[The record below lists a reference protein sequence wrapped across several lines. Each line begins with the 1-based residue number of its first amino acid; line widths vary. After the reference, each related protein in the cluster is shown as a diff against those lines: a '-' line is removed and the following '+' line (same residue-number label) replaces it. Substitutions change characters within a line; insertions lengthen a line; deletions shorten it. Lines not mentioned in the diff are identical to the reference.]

1 MHDRKHNEVKYILI
15 GIMEGLI
22 FKRMK
27 FLLAIL
33 KGSITIARMK
43 TLSVCT

>member
-1 MHDRKHNEVKYILI
+1 MHNTVKTIMR
-15 GIMEGLI
+15 GTMEGLI
-22 FKRMK
+22 FQRMK
-27 FLLAIL
+27 FLLAFL

>member
-1 MHDRKHNEVKYILI
+1 MPNTVK
-15 GIMEGLI
+15 GIMRGIIESLI
-22 FKRMK
+22 LQRMK
-27 FLLAIL
+27 FLLACL

>member
-1 MHDRKHNEVKYILI
+1 
-15 GIMEGLI
+15 
-22 FKRMK
+22 MK
-27 FLLAIL
+27 FLLAFL